1 MGCSSEK
8 TKEIPQEEN
17 KGYPI
22 CRSSIPVTG
31 EVDSLLSYDSKHL
44 LLGGLNEIKILDFN
58 TNEISLVSKEIKG
71 RINCLIKLPDGKVAS
86 GGQDSKIK
94 IWDINKKKCI
104 DTLEGHTSIIWD
116 IKYVNNN
123 KIVSASDDN
132 SSKIFN
138 LKDKSSQ
145 LLFHSRRHISCV
157 AILPKNRVL
166 LAAAKNILLYDLE
179 TKQQQSFLE
188 LKAWTLTTLKNGDV
202 AAGLGNGLLYI
213 LQIKDEIQIKTEFA
227 RGHNSTINTIIE
239 LNNEKLIT
247 CSDENDLILWDR
259 TDPES
264 IYMIKGHNDTI
275 KCLCFIEG
283 NKFASVGKDNI
294 LKVWE

>member
-8 TKEIPQEEN
+8 TKEIPPEQN
-17 KGYPI
+17 KGYPV
-22 CRSSIPVTG
+22 CRLSIPVTG
-31 EVDSLLSYDSKHL
+31 EVDSLLSYDSKYL
-44 LLGGLNEIKILDFN
+44 ILGGLNEIQILDFN
-58 TNEISLVSKEIKG
+58 TNEFSLLSKEIKG

-213 LQIKDEIQIKTEFA
+213 LQINDEIQIKTEFV

-247 CSDENDLILWDR
+247 CADENDLILWDR